1 MWLVQL
7 YPPWKRQLEQGARR
21 YGMTQYAYKPGMP
34 FVSGLAGGK
43 LLPQVYCTPL
53 SAAEKSAT
61 KKDKIMFT
69 DDTIFASDKA
79 GLLQLVVLSSH
90 VDIPIPWIELDN
102 VETWSNGLISGA
114 HATVIVEDPRAS
126 ATGITLGLQAK
137 ERPGISI
144 VRVATAEEFTNSELC
159 NNRPQ
164 PQYYDEFRIGK
175 EVAGARYI
183 VVRKDRFI
191 YAACASLGELKS
203 ALERLPSVLSV

>member
-34 FVSGLAGGK
+34 FVPGPAGGK
-43 LLPQVYCTPL
+43 LLPQVYCLPL
-53 SAAEKSAT
+53 ESSEKLPS
-61 KKDKIMFT
+61 KDRVVFT
-69 DDTIFASDKA
+69 DDVIFASGKTR
-79 GLLQLVVLSSH
+79 LLQLVMLTDH
-90 VDIPIPWIELDN
+90 VEIPIPWTELDN
-102 VETWSNGLISGA
+102 VETWSNGLVSA
-114 HATVIVEDPRAS
+114 ADATVIVEDTRAS

-137 ERPGISI
+137 EHPGISI
-144 VRVATAEEFTNSELC
+144 VRVATAEEFTSSELC